1 MSTYRPKDRV
11 KAAFRRTFADR
22 VPSYPILGAYTV
34 NLTGADLR
42 DFYTQA
48 KPLAD
53 GQLAALD
60 AYEPD
65 ILVLMRDLLTEA
77 EAMGSEVE
85 FPEGQMCQ
93 IRRYAL
99 ADEPERLAR
108 LSPPDVRNDGRFPSY
123 WEACQMVAS
132 QVRDVPVGSLLV
144 GPWTIAANLR
154 GAENL
159 IFDAMKRP
167 DYVRDLLELTTQV
180 AVDAAV
186 AAQEAGV
193 GVSYSEAAAS
203 CSLISPKIYREFVK
217 PVHRRLTEELK
228 KRKIAVT
235 LHICG
240 YIDPMM
246 EDVVDTGI
254 VALSIDS
261 ATSLEKM
268 IEVNQKR
275 VVIIGNVPVTT
286 FEQGTP
292 EDIEAEVRRCV
303 DTAAP
308 HSAFILSSAC
318 ELSPA
323 AKPENVAH
331 FARFAKEYGRYEH
344 LGLAAGGGDG

>member
-1 MSTYRPKDRV
+1 MSGYTGKDRV
-11 KAAFRRTFADR
+11 KAAFRRTHADR

-34 NLTGADLR
+34 NLTGASLR

-53 GQLAALD
+53 GQLAALE

-93 IRRYAL
+93 IHRYAL

-108 LSPPDVRNDGRFPSY
+108 LQVPDVVNDGRFPSY

-132 QVRDVPVGSLLV
+132 QVKDVPVGSLLV
-144 GPWTIAANLR
+144 GPWTLAANLR

-159 IFDAMKRP
+159 IMDAMMNP
-167 DYVRDLLELTTQV
+167 DYVRDLLELTLEV
-180 AVDAAV
+180 AV
-186 AAQEAGV
+186 AAAEAARRAGV

-203 CSLISPKIYREFVK
+203 CSLISPQIYRDFIQ
-217 PVHRRLTEELK
+217 PVHRRLTAALK
-228 KRKIAVT
+228 EKKIPVT

-240 YIDPMM
+240 NIDPIM

-261 ATSLEKM
+261 ASSLEKM
-268 IEVNQKR
+268 VQVNQGR
-275 VVIIGNVPVTT
+275 VVIIGNVPVVT
-286 FEQGTP
+286 FERGTP
-292 EDIEAEVRRCV
+292 EEIEAEIRRCV
-303 DTAAP
+303 DTAARG
-308 HSAFILSSAC
+308 SGFILSSAC

-331 FARFAKEYGRYEH
+331 FARYAKEYGRVEN
-344 LGLAAGGGDG
+344 LGPVPDRG

>member
-1 MSTYRPKDRV
+1 MSAERITGKDRV
-11 KAAFRRTFADR
+11 KAAFRRTHADR
-22 VPSYPILGAYTV
+22 IPSYPILGAYTIR
-34 NLTGADLR
+34 LTGASLR
-42 DFYTQA
+42 SFYTDA
-48 KPLAD
+48 RALAD
-53 GQLAALD
+53 GQLAALE

-65 ILVLMRDLLTEA
+65 IVVMMRDLLTEA
-77 EAMGSEVE
+77 EAMGTEVE

-93 IRRYAL
+93 THRYAL
-99 ADEPERLAR
+99 GEEPERLAR
-108 LSPPDVRNDGRFPSY
+108 LEVPDVRNAGRFPSY
-123 WEACQMVAS
+123 WEACERVAS

-159 IFDAMKRP
+159 ILDAMRRP
-167 DYVRDLLELTTQV
+167 DYVRDLLELTLQV
-180 AVDAAV
+180 AVAAAEV
-186 AAQEAGV
+186 ARQCGV

-203 CSLISPKIYREFVK
+203 CSLISPKIYRDLIQ
-217 PVHRRLTEELK
+217 PVHRRLTQTLREK
-228 KRKIAVT
+228 KIPVT

-240 YIDPMM
+240 FIDPIM

-261 ATSLEKM
+261 ASSLERM
-268 IEVNQKR
+268 VDVNRGR

-286 FEQGTP
+286 FEQGSP
-292 EDIEAEVRRCV
+292 ADIEAEVRRCV

-308 HSAFILSSAC
+308 AGGFILSSAC

-331 FARFAKEYGRYEH
+331 FSRFAKEYGRV
-344 LGLAAGGGDG
+344 GAAGEVNA